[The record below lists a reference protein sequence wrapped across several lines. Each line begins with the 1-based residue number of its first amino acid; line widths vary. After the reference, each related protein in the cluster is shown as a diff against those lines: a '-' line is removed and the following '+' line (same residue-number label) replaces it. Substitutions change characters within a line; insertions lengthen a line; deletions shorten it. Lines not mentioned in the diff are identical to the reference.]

1 MAFTED
7 LSDFIN
13 DDTPGYVLATLDG
26 VDVAGIFDS
35 GTASGLNNMML
46 GTNPTFTCTKADS
59 EKYSSLSGYSTVE
72 KAMDPRGKTLVVN
85 SVSYTVRESK
95 PDGTGM
101 TVLEL
106 EKA

>member
-7 LSDFIN
+7 PADFIN
-13 DDTPGYVLATLDG
+13 DDTPGYFRGLLDG
-26 VDVAGIFDS
+26 VDIEGIFDNGS
-35 GTASGLNNMML
+35 QAGLSNMML
-46 GTNPTFTCTKADS
+46 GTNPTATCA
-59 EKYSSLSGYSTVE
+59 SSSASSSS
-72 KAMDPRGKTLVVN
+72 RGKTLVVD